1 MKENYTPLT
10 QTPLSVSNTAVDEK
24 INAITPNEE
33 YVPSTGRQLLGMGI
47 EIGGGMISELV
58 APFAAAGAGAVS
70 FGAGAAPVYVG
81 TKYSF
86 GVASSYLAQIVEGH
100 PEWRHGRAQFAG
112 GANIVPFGSTVRKTK
127 DGVGLF
133 SKVMVG
139 RYVKTA
145 AKGSVISTA
154 SITGERVIDDGRLPT
169 LGELGFAATFG
180 AGLGAGF
187 DIGSVKVGEKFLPVW
202 DKMTDSMKRTFLKVA
217 GKSPQE
223 IREQITKGKISREE
237 FRTLRDQLVDDAYK
251 DAGFFDGFMGNKKI
265 DVNSLKPSQ
274 RLDYVKNR
282 LQYLDELNEDVIDNL
297 EDGIID
303 VKEFRAQ
310 TKPINAEMQ
319 ALRLREEELTKLAR
333 ETPTV
338 KPETERPVSPEEVIE
353 EAVDEI
359 DEPAIQTP
367 EAEAPVPPKDTPE
380 TTPASKPIIQF
391 KKDGVPYKIEGTY
404 IRFGRLPKEASEIGN
419 TGKKEIGHSVYPA
432 YFDPKTKK
440 YIILDIPAER
450 GVGTQDALIA
460 ANKKVYE
467 VSGKKVGKGSDGEPL
482 LDVATSKQVKE
493 INRSD
498 VVLRDEPFQD
508 IDLNPI
514 GKEAGFNMEAATTN
528 FPEGF
533 KLADYTYKKNDDG
546 NFQIFKDGK
555 IVDDELRLLGRSKIS
570 SESEAKKLIEHNID
584 EDLID
589 FNIAQKDTPE
599 PTPAPK
605 DTPVP
610 TPEPTEK
617 ERIIE
622 LAEQLMGR
630 KDILDADGN
639 KIGLTSKVAAQKTEQ
654 LVDAFKAYKTRVVD
668 TLTQRTEGGDYDAD
682 ELIKLLDDYA
692 EIAPAKF
699 EVDNKDGN
707 VLRVRGEGATSDEVQ
722 EVISKRKQDELA
734 AIYALRDAV
743 KRDRDEPLDV
753 DNLESL
759 RKRIMGE
766 ADDEVAEGAA
776 PKPRTSEEQE
786 VIDEINTI
794 LDTSSDSL
802 DAPLIKEGGRT
813 PSKKTSEKIT
823 KEKEKLQ
830 KELKELEAELDKKRK
845 RFGDD
850 KADLSE
856 EAKPKKT
863 PKEKD
868 PRIIDLKNRLGFYN
882 RAEKVVRAYED
893 ALEEQARLSNLL
905 KFGKIDDIRAE
916 VIKDEVLKGTGSPRS
931 QLQEKLNKVSSN
943 NAKMKQA
950 MRDTIYPPKP
960 KPTPQQSRIASL
972 EKQLAREREVFTGQ
986 RDPSDPQAPVTSPR
1000 IRELEAQIKFCRT
1013 ASNEAAE
1020 VAELQEKNKLLY
1032 AMVSG
1037 QDVAKI
1043 DENLG
1048 IHPKFRP
1055 DYANKKKMTGH
1066 LEFLRKQNKRLQE
1079 EARKVQKD
1087 AALAQAD
1094 RVLNPDLYATSKLDR
1109 GIAKFEEITTGLLL
1123 DSPLT
1128 GTAGL
1133 VSNTVAMLTR
1143 PLRDTVGGYMWRN
1156 LPLKEKRIYRQALY
1170 RFANIL
1176 AYKDIVTGFFDVS
1189 NISNMYGAAKN
1200 RGQNPMFP
1208 KARVRLDETTQKPRA
1223 KNQRAID
1230 KARARQKRRD
1240 KGDGLNNALMR
1251 IKTAEITG
1259 DVVMELTLFGRTT
1272 LGVMDVPFA
1281 NAVTKSRLYAEA
1293 LRDAIRNEATDIQA
1307 HVKKYMEEAYT
1318 VQNGRKVWAYK
1329 ERDLDIINEYRE
1341 ALLMPRDLKDGDIR
1355 KTVMERVTEAVDS
1368 QTGAGTIFGRVIQLM
1383 FPVRTTGS
1391 IATGLISNTV
1401 GAVPIAA
1408 GRFGAKGLAK
1418 LSPDSKFVSK
1428 TRAGVVAKT
1437 QNNVNRYRKII
1448 REGVDDKGVALTE
1461 ESKAQIQNQLNVEET
1476 RLAKL
1481 KTQMEEVDRKTIG
1494 NVLMFAAYF
1503 ITAWNLIDE
1512 DEEEGITGSGAH
1524 FDRKQRKDSN
1534 FQPYKF
1540 IYDDGKSMV
1549 DYRMSDPDKALL
1561 AFVADV
1567 KAYHVAK
1574 KNNEIPEDSTQ
1585 SLTKTIRRSAFQILT
1600 DNPYMTGARN
1610 VSTLMNAET
1619 DDDRLLRVFAS
1630 LISSRFSPPSFVR
1643 HINQNDD
1650 VYVPDN
1656 LQSKPKDMT
1665 IDRMFGLEPA
1675 NVRRYE
1681 TGAPMYLPEKD
1692 IWNLIIRSARTRKRA
1707 MSYQE
1712 VYDILETDGRRTN
1725 IVGSLAP
1732 THKGIK
1738 TKDYWNEDGQ
1748 TLYDAFGEFIYNY
1761 MPTKPVEVGDKTYRN
1776 LRLEEV
1782 MYDIITDPS
1791 WDDKYNDGEISN
1803 VKTDG
1808 YIYAEELFDAKGNL
1822 KNVSGQSNEG
1832 LEELQ
1837 RVRLA
1842 YIRAAENEFFKR
1854 DTLKNFKN
1862 SDGMT
1867 PQEQIAETANRITE

>member
-24 INAITPNEE
+24 INTITPNEE

-47 EIGGGMISELV
+47 EIGGGMISEFVAPLV
-58 APFAAAGAGAVS
+58 AAAASVPTL
-70 FGAGAAPVYVG
+70 GAGAAPAYVG

-100 PEWRHGRAQFAG
+100 PEFRHGRAQFAG
-112 GANIVPFGSTVRKTK
+112 GANVVPFGNTVRKTK
-127 DGVGLF
+127 DGVKLA
-133 SKVMVG
+133 SKVMAG
-139 RYVKTA
+139 RVTQTA
-145 AKGSVISTA
+145 AKGSLISTA

-180 AGLGAGF
+180 GALGAGF
-187 DIGSVKVGEKFLPVW
+187 DISSVKVGEKFLPVW
-202 DKMTDSMKRTFLKVA
+202 DKMTDGMKGTFLKVA
-217 GKSPQE
+217 GKSPEE
-223 IREQITKGKISREE
+223 IRQQITKGKISREE

-251 DAGFFDGFMGNKKI
+251 DAGFWDGFMGNKPI

-297 EDGIID
+297 EDGILD

-310 TKPINAEMQ
+310 TKPIVEEIQ

-333 ETPTV
+333 ETPAV
-338 KPETERPVSPEEVIE
+338 KPEAERPVSPEEVIE

-359 DEPAIQTP
+359 DEPAPRQTP
-367 EAEAPVPPKDTPE
+367 EAEGTATPKPEEREVFNEDGSFNFDEDAPVQPSEPQPEIKINPQEAPATPKE
-380 TTPASKPIIQF
+380 TPA
-391 KKDGVPYKIEGTY
+391 
-404 IRFGRLPKEASEIGN
+404 
-419 TGKKEIGHSVYPA
+419 
-432 YFDPKTKK
+432 
-440 YIILDIPAER
+440 
-450 GVGTQDALIA
+450 
-460 ANKKVYE
+460 
-467 VSGKKVGKGSDGEPL
+467 
-482 LDVATSKQVKE
+482 
-493 INRSD
+493 
-498 VVLRDEPFQD
+498 
-508 IDLNPI
+508 
-514 GKEAGFNMEAATTN
+514 
-528 FPEGF
+528 
-533 KLADYTYKKNDDG
+533 
-546 NFQIFKDGK
+546 
-555 IVDDELRLLGRSKIS
+555 
-570 SESEAKKLIEHNID
+570 
-584 EDLID
+584 
-589 FNIAQKDTPE
+589 
-599 PTPAPK
+599 
-605 DTPVP
+605 P

-639 KIGLTSKVAAQKTEQ
+639 KIVLTAKVAAQKTEG
-654 LVDAFKAYKTRVVD
+654 LVDAFKAYKTKVD
-668 TLTQRTEGGDYDAD
+668 DALTQRTEGGEYDAD

-707 VLRVRGEGATSDEVQ
+707 IMRVRGEGATSDEMQ
-722 EVISKRKQDELA
+722 EVISKRKQDELD
-734 AIYALRDAV
+734 AIFELRDAV
-743 KRDRDEPLDV
+743 KRDRDEPLDIE
-753 DNLESL
+753 NLESL
-759 RKRIMGE
+759 RKRVMGE
-766 ADDEVAEGAA
+766 TNAKIADDDA
-776 PKPRTSEEQE
+776 PTARTGEEQE

-823 KEKEKLQ
+823 KEKEKLE
-830 KELKELEAELDKKRK
+830 KELKKLEKELDKKRK

-850 KADLSE
+850 EADLSE
-856 EAKPKKT
+856 DTKPKKT
-863 PKEKD
+863 PKEED
-868 PRIIDLKNRLGFYN
+868 PRKKDLKNRLAFYN
-882 RAEKVVRAYED
+882 RAEKPVRAYED

-916 VIKDEVLKGTGSPRS
+916 VIKDEVIKGTGSPKS

-943 NAKMKQA
+943 NAKMKKA

-960 KPTPQQSRIASL
+960 KPTPQQSRTASL
-972 EKQLAREREVFTGQ
+972 EKQLAREREIFTGQ

-1000 IRELEAQIKFCRT
+1000 IRELEAQVKFYKNGGKE
-1013 ASNEAAE
+1013 ANET
-1020 VAELQEKNKLLY
+1020 AELQEKNKLLL

-1043 DENLG
+1043 NEDLG

-1055 DYANKKKMTGH
+1055 DYANKKKMGGH
-1066 LEFLRKQNKRLQE
+1066 LEFLRQQNKRLQE
-1079 EARKVQKD
+1079 EARRVQRD
-1087 AALAQAD
+1087 AALSQAD
-1094 RVLNPDLYATSKLDR
+1094 RVLNPELYATSKLDR
-1109 GIAKFEEITTGLLL
+1109 GISKFEEITTGNLLA
-1123 DSPLT
+1123 SPLT
-1128 GTAGL
+1128 GTAG
-1133 VSNTVAMLTR
+1133 VVPNTVAMLLR
-1143 PLRDTVGGYMWRN
+1143 PLRDTVGGYMWRS

-1170 RFANIL
+1170 RFANII
-1176 AYKDIVTGFFDVS
+1176 AYKDVVTGFFDLS
-1189 NISNMYGAAKN
+1189 TNIPNMISAGMN

-1208 KARVRLDETTQKPRA
+1208 RSRVRLDETTQKPRA

-1230 KARARQKRRD
+1230 KARERQKRRD
-1240 KGDGLNNALMR
+1240 EGDGLKNALFR
-1251 IKTAEITG
+1251 IKAAEKTG
-1259 DVVMELTLFGRTT
+1259 DVLMELTLFGRTM
-1272 LGVMDVPFA
+1272 LGGVDVPFA
-1281 NAVTKSRLYAEA
+1281 NAITKSRLYAEA
-1293 LRDAIRNEATDIQA
+1293 LRDAIRNEAPDIQA
-1307 HVKKYMEEAYT
+1307 HVTKYMEEAYT

-1341 ALLMPRDLKDGDIR
+1341 ALLMPRDLKKGDIR
-1355 KTVMERVTEAVDS
+1355 KTLMEGVTEAVDA
-1368 QTGAGTIFGRVIQLM
+1368 QTGAGRFFGRIIQLL
-1383 FPVRTTGS
+1383 FPVRTTAS
-1391 IATGLISNTV
+1391 IATGLTFNTV
-1401 GAVPIAA
+1401 AAIPVAA
-1408 GRFGAKGLAK
+1408 GRFTAKGIAK
-1418 LSPDSKFVSK
+1418 LSPDSKFVSG
-1428 TRAGVVAKT
+1428 TRAGIVAQT

-1448 REGVDDKGVALTE
+1448 REGVDDKGVTLTK

-1524 FDRKQRKDSN
+1524 FDRNQRKDSN

-1567 KAYHVAK
+1567 KAYYVAS
-1574 KNNEIPEDSTQ
+1574 KNNEIPENSTQ

-1600 DNPYMTGARN
+1600 DNNYMTGARN

-1630 LISSRFSPPSFVR
+1630 LVSSRFSPPSFVR

-1656 LQSKPKDMT
+1656 LQSKPKDMIT
-1665 IDRMFGLEPA
+1665 DRMFGLESA

-1732 THKGIK
+1732 THEGIK

-1761 MPTKPVEVGDKTYRN
+1761 MPTKSIEVGDKTYRN

-1791 WDDKYNDGEISN
+1791 WDEKYNDGEISN

-1808 YIYAEELFDAKGNL
+1808 YVYPDELFDAKGNL

-1842 YIRAAENEFFKR
+1842 YIRAASDEFFKR

-1862 SDGMT
+1862 SSGLT
-1867 PQEQIAETANRITE
+1867 PQEQLAETANRTTD

>member
-1 MKENYTPLT
+1 MKENYIPLT
-10 QTPLSVSNTAVDEK
+10 QTPLSVSNNLIDEK

-47 EIGGGMISELV
+47 EIGGGMISELS
-58 APFAAAGAGAVS
+58 APLNLIPF
-70 FGAGAAPVYVG
+70 VG
-81 TKYSF
+81 TGAYLGVKYSM
-86 GVASSYLAQIVEGH
+86 GVGSSYLAQIVEGH
-100 PEWRHGRAQFAG
+100 PEFRHGRAQFAG
-112 GANIVPFGSTVRKTK
+112 GANLVPFGSTVRKTK
-127 DGVGLF
+127 DGVNLF
-133 SKVMVG
+133 SKVMAG
-139 RYVKTA
+139 RVAKTA
-145 AKGSVISTA
+145 LKGSTISTA

-169 LGELGFAATFG
+169 LQELGFAATFG
-180 AGLGAGF
+180 GALGAGF

-202 DKMTDSMKRTFLKVA
+202 DKMTDGMKGTFLKVA
-217 GKSPQE
+217 GKSPEE
-223 IREQITKGKISREE
+223 IRQQITKGKISREE

-251 DAGFFDGFMGNKKI
+251 DAGFWDGFMGNKKI

-310 TKPINAEMQ
+310 TKPINAEMR

-338 KPETERPVSPEEVIE
+338 KPESERPVSPEEVIE

-359 DEPAIQTP
+359 DKPTPRQTP
-367 EAEAPVPPKDTPE
+367 EEREVFNEDGSFNFDEDAPIQPSEPQPEIKIDPQEAPATPKD
-380 TTPASKPIIQF
+380 A
-391 KKDGVPYKIEGTY
+391 
-404 IRFGRLPKEASEIGN
+404 
-419 TGKKEIGHSVYPA
+419 
-432 YFDPKTKK
+432 
-440 YIILDIPAER
+440 
-450 GVGTQDALIA
+450 
-460 ANKKVYE
+460 
-467 VSGKKVGKGSDGEPL
+467 
-482 LDVATSKQVKE
+482 
-493 INRSD
+493 
-498 VVLRDEPFQD
+498 
-508 IDLNPI
+508 
-514 GKEAGFNMEAATTN
+514 
-528 FPEGF
+528 
-533 KLADYTYKKNDDG
+533 
-546 NFQIFKDGK
+546 
-555 IVDDELRLLGRSKIS
+555 
-570 SESEAKKLIEHNID
+570 
-584 EDLID
+584 
-589 FNIAQKDTPE
+589 PE
-599 PTPAPK
+599 PTPAPLQEAETGK
-605 DTPVP
+605 PITIKGYHGTKTKFDEFDPNVTSDDKPYSFGSHFTTSKSEAEVYATSVKRAADTKKGKPIKMEGDENVIEADITLENPLVIKTDMTTASMYADVNRVNILKTIEDAKAKGIEYDGVIIQRRKGNGEGDHDNIIIFDNTKAKRTEAPEATPAP

-639 KIGLTSKVAAQKTEQ
+639 KIGLGNRVAVEKTEE
-654 LVDAFKAYKTRVVD
+654 LANAFGAYRNKVLEPLKQMV
-668 TLTQRTEGGDYDAD
+668 QGGDYDAD

-699 EVDNKDGN
+699 EVDNKDGG
-707 VLRVRGEGATSDEVQ
+707 VLAIRREDRTADQ
-722 EVISKRKQDELA
+722 FQKVISERKQAELD
-734 AIYALRDAV
+734 AIFEMRDMV
-743 KRDRDEPLDV
+743 KRAKDEPLDV

-759 RKRIMGE
+759 RKRVMGE
-766 ADDEVAEGAA
+766 TDAKIADDDA
-776 PKPRTSEEQE
+776 PTARTGEEQE
-786 VIDEINTI
+786 VIDEINNI
-794 LDTSSDSL
+794 LDTSSDTL

-830 KELKELEAELDKKRK
+830 KELEKLEAELDKKRK

-882 RAEKVVRAYED
+882 RAEKLVREYED

-972 EKQLAREREVFTGQ
+972 EKQLAREQEIFTGQ
-986 RDPSDPQAPVTSPR
+986 RDPSDPKAPVTSPR
-1000 IRELEAQIKFCRT
+1000 IRELEAQIKFYRT

-1020 VAELQEKNKLLY
+1020 VAELQEKNKLLL

-1043 DENLG
+1043 DETLG

-1066 LEFLRKQNKRLQE
+1066 LEFLRQQNKRLQE

-1143 PLRDTVGGYMWRN
+1143 PMRDTVGGYMWRN

-1189 NISNMYGAAKN
+1189 NISNAYGAAKN

-1223 KNQRAID
+1223 KNQREID
-1230 KARARQKRRD
+1230 KARERQKRRD
-1240 KGDGLNNALMR
+1240 AGNGLDNALFR
-1251 IKTAEITG
+1251 IKAAEITG
-1259 DVVMELTLFGRTT
+1259 DVVMELTLFGRTM

-1355 KTVMERVTEAVDS
+1355 KTVMERVTESVDS
-1368 QTGAGTIFGRVIQLM
+1368 QTGAGTIFGRLIQLM

-1401 GAVPIAA
+1401 GAVPIAV

-1437 QNNVNRYRKII
+1437 QDNVNRYRKII
-1448 REGVDDKGVALTE
+1448 REGVDDKGVTLTE

-1481 KTQMEEVDRKTIG
+1481 TTQMEEVDRKTIG

-1567 KAYHVAK
+1567 KAYHVAS

-1619 DDDRLLRVFAS
+1619 DDDRLLRVFTS
-1630 LISSRFSPPSFVR
+1630 LVTSRFSPPSFIR

-1707 MSYQE
+1707 RSYQE

-1732 THKGIK
+1732 TQDGIK

-1791 WDDKYNDGEISN
+1791 WDDKYNDGKILN

-1808 YIYAEELFDAKGNL
+1808 YVYADELFDANDNL
-1822 KNVSGQSNEG
+1822 INVGGQSNEG

-1842 YIRAAENEFFKR
+1842 YIRAANAEFFKR

-1867 PQEQIAETANRITE
+1867 PQEQIAETANRITD

>member
-1 MKENYTPLT
+1 MNEDFKLVP
-10 QTPLSVSNTAVDEK
+10 QAPLSVSNNSIDKK

-47 EIGGGMISELV
+47 EIGGGMISELS
-58 APFAAAGAGAVS
+58 APLNLI
-70 FGAGAAPVYVG
+70 PVVG
-81 TKYSF
+81 TGAYLGVKYSM
-86 GVASSYLAQIVEGH
+86 GVGSSYVAQFAEGH
-100 PEWRHGRAQFAG
+100 PEFRHGRAQFAG
-112 GANIVPFGSTVRKTK
+112 GANLVPFGSSVRKTK
-127 DGVGLF
+127 DGVKLF
-133 SKVMVG
+133 SKVMAG
-139 RYVKTA
+139 RATKTA
-145 AKGSVISTA
+145 LKGSLISTA

-169 LGELGFAATFG
+169 LEELGFAAGFG
-180 AGLGAGF
+180 GILGAGF

-202 DKMTDSMKRTFLKVA
+202 DKMTDGMKGTFLKVA

-265 DVNSLKPSQ
+265 DVNSLKPTQ

-282 LQYLDELNEDVIDNL
+282 LQYLDELNEDIIDNL

-303 VKEFRAQ
+303 AKQFRAQ
-310 TKPINAEMQ
+310 TKPINAEMR

-338 KPETERPVSPEEVIE
+338 KPEAERPVSPEEVIE

-359 DEPAIQTP
+359 DEPAPRQTLEAEGTATPKPEEREVFNEDGSFNFDEDAPIQPSEPQPEIKIDPQEAPVTP
-367 EAEAPVPPKDTPE
+367 QEKLDYGFAVDDLANELYTKATGKKYTFKTGDRELYLKMEAEAE
-380 TTPASKPIIQF
+380 TILKKQQAQDAPA
-391 KKDGVPYKIEGTY
+391 T
-404 IRFGRLPKEASEIGN
+404 PKE
-419 TGKKEIGHSVYPA
+419 
-432 YFDPKTKK
+432 
-440 YIILDIPAER
+440 
-450 GVGTQDALIA
+450 
-460 ANKKVYE
+460 
-467 VSGKKVGKGSDGEPL
+467 
-482 LDVATSKQVKE
+482 
-493 INRSD
+493 
-498 VVLRDEPFQD
+498 
-508 IDLNPI
+508 
-514 GKEAGFNMEAATTN
+514 
-528 FPEGF
+528 
-533 KLADYTYKKNDDG
+533 
-546 NFQIFKDGK
+546 
-555 IVDDELRLLGRSKIS
+555 
-570 SESEAKKLIEHNID
+570 
-584 EDLID
+584 
-589 FNIAQKDTPE
+589 TPE
-599 PTPAPK
+599 PTPKSRYEKPSDVPKYYEDIPTDDYVKGKIRQSEEKGLNEFGMVDQSSVTGGIDTIRLPLSQIENLRGRMGEHEIVNTKLSYDSKGKAKVDSLAKELVRDGKFKKKPLIGIFYDGRPQVIEGNHRIAAAIQEGIPIDVEIRYFDGSNYYAKEGFKPTELGNMALDASSPAKKGTAPS
-605 DTPVP
+605 
-610 TPEPTEK
+610 PEPTEK

-639 KIGLTSKVAAQKTEQ
+639 KIGLTSRVASQKTEE
-654 LVDAFKAYKTRVVD
+654 LVDSFKAYRSKVVD
-668 TLTQRTEGGDYDAD
+668 ALKQRTEGGDYDAD

-722 EVISKRKQDELA
+722 EVISKRKQDELD
-734 AIYALRDAV
+734 AIFALRDAV
-743 KRDRDEPLDV
+743 KRDRDEPLDI

-766 ADDEVAEGAA
+766 TDDEI
-776 PKPRTSEEQE
+776 PT
-786 VIDEINTI
+786 
-794 LDTSSDSL
+794 
-802 DAPLIKEGGRT
+802 
-813 PSKKTSEKIT
+813 
-823 KEKEKLQ
+823 
-830 KELKELEAELDKKRK
+830 
-845 RFGDD
+845 
-850 KADLSE
+850 
-856 EAKPKKT
+856 
-863 PKEKD
+863 
-868 PRIIDLKNRLGFYN
+868 
-882 RAEKVVRAYED
+882 
-893 ALEEQARLSNLL
+893 
-905 KFGKIDDIRAE
+905 
-916 VIKDEVLKGTGSPRS
+916 TGSTEGS
-931 QLQEKLNKVSSN
+931 GN
-943 NAKMKQA
+943 
-950 MRDTIYPPKP
+950 KP
-960 KPTPQQSRIASL
+960 KPTSQERRTASL
-972 EKQLAREREVFTGQ
+972 EKQLAREQEIFTGQ
-986 RDPSDPQAPVTSPR
+986 RDPSDPKAPVTSPR
-1000 IRELEAQIKFCRT
+1000 IRELEAQIKFYRT

-1020 VAELQEKNKLLY
+1020 VAELQEKNKLLL
-1032 AMVSG
+1032 ALVSG

-1055 DYANKKKMTGH
+1055 DYTKKEKMDGH
-1066 LEFLRKQNKRLQE
+1066 LEFLRQQNKRLQE
-1079 EARKVQKD
+1079 EARKVQRD
-1087 AALAQAD
+1087 TALAQAD

-1133 VSNTVAMLTR
+1133 LSNTVAMLTR
-1143 PLRDTVGGYMWRN
+1143 PLRDTVGGYMWRS

-1170 RFANIL
+1170 RFANII

-1189 NISNMYGAAKN
+1189 NVSNMISAGMN

-1208 KARVRLDETTQKPRA
+1208 QSRVRLDETTQEPRL
-1223 KNQRAID
+1223 KNQREID
-1230 KARARQKRRD
+1230 KARERQKRRD
-1240 KGDGLNNALMR
+1240 EGNGLDNALFR
-1251 IKTAEITG
+1251 IKAAEKTG
-1259 DVVMELTLFGRTT
+1259 DVVMELILFGRTM
-1272 LGVMDVPFA
+1272 LGGIDVPFA
-1281 NAVTKSRLYAEA
+1281 NAITKSRLYAEA
-1293 LRDAIRNEATDIQA
+1293 LRDAIRNEAPDIQA
-1307 HVKKYMEEAYT
+1307 HVTKYMEEAYT
-1318 VQNGRKVWAYK
+1318 VRNGRKVWAYK

-1341 ALLMPRDLKDGDIR
+1341 ALLMPRDLKKGDIR
-1355 KTVMERVTEAVDS
+1355 KTVMEGVTEAVDA
-1368 QTGAGTIFGRVIQLM
+1368 QTGAGNIFGRVIQLM

-1391 IATGLISNTV
+1391 IATGLIFNTV
-1401 GAVPIAA
+1401 AAVPVAA
-1408 GRFGAKGLAK
+1408 GRFVAKGLAR
-1418 LSPDSKFVSK
+1418 LSPDSKLVSG
-1428 TRAGVVAKT
+1428 TRAGIVAQT

-1448 REGVDDKGVALTE
+1448 REGVDDKGVTLTK

-1524 FDRKQRKDSN
+1524 FDRNQRKDSN

-1549 DYRMSDPDKALL
+1549 DYRMADPDKALL
-1561 AFVADV
+1561 AFVADL
-1567 KAYHVAK
+1567 KAYYVAK

-1619 DDDRLLRVFAS
+1619 DDDRLLRVFVS
-1630 LISSRFSPPSFVR
+1630 LMTSRFSPPSFVR
-1643 HINQNDD
+1643 HINQLDD

-1656 LQSKPKDMT
+1656 LQSKPKDMMV
-1665 IDRMFGLEPA
+1665 DKMFGLEPA

-1732 THKGIK
+1732 TQDGIK

-1761 MPTKPVEVGDKTYRN
+1761 MPTKSIEVGDKTYRN

-1791 WDDKYNDGEISN
+1791 WDEKYNDGKIIN

-1808 YIYAEELFDAKGNL
+1808 YVYPDELFDAKDNL

-1842 YIRAAENEFFKR
+1842 YIRAANAEFFKR

-1862 SDGMT
+1862 SSGLT
-1867 PQEQIAETANRITE
+1867 PQEQIAETANRTTD

>member
-47 EIGGGMISELV
+47 EIGGGMISEVV
-58 APFAAAGAGAVS
+58 APFAAAAAS
-70 FGAGAAPVYVG
+70 IPTLGAGAAPAYVG

-86 GVASSYLAQIVEGH
+86 GVGASYLAQIVEGH

-127 DGVGLF
+127 EGVGLF
-133 SKVMVG
+133 SKVMAG
-139 RYVKTA
+139 RVTKTA
-145 AKGSVISTA
+145 LKGSTISTA

-169 LGELGFAATFG
+169 LQELGFAAAFG
-180 AGLGAGF
+180 GALGAGF

-202 DKMTDSMKRTFLKVA
+202 DKMTDGMKGTFLKVA

-223 IREQITKGKISREE
+223 IREQITKGKISRDE

-297 EDGIID
+297 EDGILD

-310 TKPINAEMQ
+310 TKPIAEEIQ

-338 KPETERPVSPEEVIE
+338 KPESERPVSPEEVIE

-359 DEPAIQTP
+359 DEPAPRQTP
-367 EAEAPVPPKDTPE
+367 EAEETATSKPKPEGEAPVPPKE
-380 TTPASKPIIQF
+380 
-391 KKDGVPYKIEGTY
+391 
-404 IRFGRLPKEASEIGN
+404 
-419 TGKKEIGHSVYPA
+419 
-432 YFDPKTKK
+432 
-440 YIILDIPAER
+440 
-450 GVGTQDALIA
+450 
-460 ANKKVYE
+460 
-467 VSGKKVGKGSDGEPL
+467 
-482 LDVATSKQVKE
+482 
-493 INRSD
+493 
-498 VVLRDEPFQD
+498 
-508 IDLNPI
+508 
-514 GKEAGFNMEAATTN
+514 
-528 FPEGF
+528 
-533 KLADYTYKKNDDG
+533 
-546 NFQIFKDGK
+546 
-555 IVDDELRLLGRSKIS
+555 
-570 SESEAKKLIEHNID
+570 
-584 EDLID
+584 
-589 FNIAQKDTPE
+589 
-599 PTPAPK
+599 
-605 DTPVP
+605 

-630 KDILDADGN
+630 KDILDSEGN
-639 KIGLTSKVAAQKTEQ
+639 KIGLTAKVSAQKTEE
-654 LVDAFKAYKTRVVD
+654 LVDAFKAYKTKVVD
-668 TLTQRTEGGDYDAD
+668 ALTQRTEGGDYDAD

-707 VLRVRGEGATSDEVQ
+707 VLRVRGEGATADEVQ
-722 EVISKRKQDELA
+722 DVISKRKQDELA

-766 ADDEVAEGAA
+766 VDDEVATTGA
-776 PKPRTSEEQE
+776 
-786 VIDEINTI
+786 
-794 LDTSSDSL
+794 
-802 DAPLIKEGGRT
+802 KEG
-813 PSKKTSEKIT
+813 
-823 KEKEKLQ
+823 
-830 KELKELEAELDKKRK
+830 
-845 RFGDD
+845 
-850 KADLSE
+850 
-856 EAKPKKT
+856 
-863 PKEKD
+863 
-868 PRIIDLKNRLGFYN
+868 
-882 RAEKVVRAYED
+882 
-893 ALEEQARLSNLL
+893 SN
-905 KFGKIDDIRAE
+905 
-916 VIKDEVLKGTGSPRS
+916 
-931 QLQEKLNKVSSN
+931 
-943 NAKMKQA
+943 
-950 MRDTIYPPKP
+950 KP
-960 KPTPQQSRIASL
+960 KPTSQERRVTSL
-972 EKQLAREREVFTGQ
+972 EEQLNREREVFTGQ
-986 RDPSDPQAPVTSPR
+986 RDPSDPKAPVTSPR
-1000 IRELEAQIKFCRT
+1000 IRELEAQIKFYRT

-1037 QDVAKI
+1037 QDVTKI

-1066 LEFLRKQNKRLQE
+1066 LEFLRQQNKRLQE

-1094 RVLNPDLYATSKLDR
+1094 KVLNPDLYATSKLDR

-1143 PLRDTVGGYMWRN
+1143 PMRDTVGGYMWRN

-1189 NISNMYGAAKN
+1189 NISNAYGAAKN

-1251 IKTAEITG
+1251 IKAAEITG
-1259 DVVMELTLFGRTT
+1259 DVVMELTLFGRTM

-1307 HVKKYMEEAYT
+1307 HVKKYTEEAYT

-1355 KTVMERVTEAVDS
+1355 KTVMERVTESVDS

-1401 GAVPIAA
+1401 GAVPIAV

-1448 REGVDDKGVALTE
+1448 REGVDDKGVTLTE

-1481 KTQMEEVDRKTIG
+1481 TTQMEEVDRKTIG

-1610 VSTLMNAET
+1610 ASTLMNAET
-1619 DDDRLLRVFAS
+1619 DDDRLLRVFTS
-1630 LISSRFSPPSFVR
+1630 LVTSRFSPPSFIR

-1692 IWNLIIRSARTRKRA
+1692 IWNLIIRSARTKKRA
-1707 MSYQE
+1707 RSYQE

-1732 THKGIK
+1732 THEGIK

-1761 MPTKPVEVGDKTYRN
+1761 MPTKPIEVGDKTYRN

-1791 WDDKYNDGEISN
+1791 WDDKYND

-1808 YIYAEELFDAKGNL
+1808 YVYPDELFDAKGNL
-1822 KNVSGQSNEG
+1822 KNVSKQSNEG

-1842 YIRAAENEFFKR
+1842 YIRAASDEFFKR

-1867 PQEQIAETANRITE
+1867 PQEQIAETANRITD

>member
-47 EIGGGMISELV
+47 EIGGGMISEVV
-58 APFAAAGAGAVS
+58 APFAAAGAAAVS
-70 FGAGAAPVYVG
+70 FGAGAAPAYVG

-100 PEWRHGRAQFAG
+100 PELRHGRAGLAG
-112 GANIVPFGSTVRKTK
+112 AANVVPFGNTVRKTK
-127 DGVGLF
+127 DGIKLL
-133 SKVMVG
+133 SKPMVG
-139 RYVKTA
+139 KVTQTA
-145 AKGSVISTA
+145 AKGSLISTA

-180 AGLGAGF
+180 GALGAGF

-202 DKMTDSMKRTFLKVA
+202 DKMTDGMKVTFLKVA
-217 GKSPQE
+217 GKSPEE
-223 IREQITKGKISREE
+223 IRQQITKGKISRDE

-303 VKEFRAQ
+303 VKQFRAQ

-333 ETPTV
+333 EAPTV

-367 EAEAPVPPKDTPE
+367 EAEAPEGSITVFRGE
-380 TTPASKPIIQF
+380 
-391 KKDGVPYKIEGTY
+391 DGRFSGVESEGTFFSSSKEVAEGY
-404 IRFGRLPKEASEIGN
+404 GKVTEAKVNLENPIEFDFDGRSRVFFAGKEYTPSELSI
-419 TGKKEIGHSVYPA
+419 KI
-432 YFDPKTKK
+432 
-440 YIILDIPAER
+440 
-450 GVGTQDALIA
+450 
-460 ANKKVYE
+460 
-467 VSGKKVGKGSDGEPL
+467 
-482 LDVATSKQVKE
+482 KE
-493 INRSD
+493 INSD
-498 VVLRDEPFQD
+498 IKDNIDFEGIEIEDGFTLKDELENLLGGQIDEVDGIIMKNVDDPASGLGTGKTADNYVVLD
-508 IDLNPI
+508 
-514 GKEAGFNMEAATTN
+514 K
-528 FPEGF
+528 
-533 KLADYTYKKNDDG
+533 
-546 NFQIFKDGK
+546 
-555 IVDDELRLLGRSKIS
+555 SKIT
-570 SESEAKKLIEHNID
+570 EGEAP
-584 EDLID
+584 
-589 FNIAQKDTPE
+589 ATPKDTPE
-599 PTPAPK
+599 PTPAPA
-605 DTPVP
+605 
-610 TPEPTEK
+610 PEPTEK

-707 VLRVRGEGATSDEVQ
+707 LLRVRGEEATADEVQ
-722 EVISKRKQDELA
+722 DVISKRKQDELA

-766 ADDEVAEGAA
+766 SDAKIADDNA
-776 PKPRTSEEQE
+776 PTARTGEEQE
-786 VIDEINTI
+786 VIDEINNI
-794 LDTSSDSL
+794 LDTSSDTL
-802 DAPLIKEGGRT
+802 DAPLVKEGGRT

-882 RAEKVVRAYED
+882 RAEKLVREYEA

-986 RDPSDPQAPVTSPR
+986 RDPSDPKAPVTSPR
-1000 IRELEAQIKFCRT
+1000 IRELEAQIKFYRT

-1066 LEFLRKQNKRLQE
+1066 LEFLRQQNKRLQE

-1189 NISNMYGAAKN
+1189 NISNAYGAAKN

-1251 IKTAEITG
+1251 IKAAEITG
-1259 DVVMELTLFGRTT
+1259 DVVMELTLFGRTM

-1619 DDDRLLRVFAS
+1619 DDDRLLRVFTS
-1630 LISSRFSPPSFVR
+1630 LVTSRFSPPSFIR

-1692 IWNLIIRSARTRKRA
+1692 IWNLIIRSARTKKRA
-1707 MSYQE
+1707 RSYQE

-1732 THKGIK
+1732 THEGIK

-1791 WDDKYNDGEISN
+1791 WDDKYKDGKIFN

-1808 YIYAEELFDAKGNL
+1808 YVYPDELFDAKGNL
-1822 KNVSGQSNEG
+1822 KNVSKQSNEG

-1842 YIRAAENEFFKR
+1842 YIRAASDEFFKR

-1867 PQEQIAETANRITE
+1867 PQEQIAETANRITD